1 MLNEDE
7 PTPHGVQVLPEV
19 QPLVR
24 IEVRNPAYLDRLDQI
39 CDAPPQLGE
48 LRSPELSH
56 GFRLIESVFEHNRF
70 QAVAGELQSEPR
82 RRAKRLLTYPARHL
96 G

>member
-1 MLNEDE
+1 MLDEDE
-7 PTPHGVQVLPEV
+7 PTPHGVQVLPEI
-19 QPLVR
+19 QALVR
-24 IEVRNPAYLDRLDQI
+24 IEVRNPADLDRLDQI

-56 GFRLIESVFEHNRF
+56 GSRLIESVFEHNRF
-70 QAVAGELQSEPR
+70 QAPANESQSEPR
-82 RRAKRLLTYPARHL
+82 RHGKRLLTYPACHI